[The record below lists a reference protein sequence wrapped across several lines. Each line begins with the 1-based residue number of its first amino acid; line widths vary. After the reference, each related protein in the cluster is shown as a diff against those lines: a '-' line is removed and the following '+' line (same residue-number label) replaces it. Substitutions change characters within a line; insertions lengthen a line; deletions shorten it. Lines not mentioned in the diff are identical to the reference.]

1 MEETNTIH
9 GKTMRSDYEDLQ
21 YHIDMVVGKIG
32 LQKTVVLLRS
42 FVEKAQFE
50 PVKNNA
56 PLLLTFLTNEAI
68 TLFDLKEEEFHT
80 NTTTEYREAR
90 MACYHLYHKYTSY
103 SYAKVAQ
110 VFGTGKRNII
120 YYKQKVDE
128 RLTIPH
134 YYKPFIQLYDQLE
147 ERSIQFISKL

>member
-1 MEETNTIH
+1 MEETSTIH

-68 TLFDLKEEEFHT
+68 ACFDLKEEDFYKGLLHI
-80 NTTTEYREAR
+80 
-90 MACYHLYHKYTSY
+90 LY
-103 SYAKVAQ
+103 
-110 VFGTGKRNII
+110 F
-120 YYKQKVDE
+120 QKPILLVSD
-128 RLTIPH
+128 L
-134 YYKPFIQLYDQLE
+134 LD
-147 ERSIQFISKL
+147 

>member
-1 MEETNTIH
+1 MEETSTIH

-68 TLFDLKEEEFHT
+68 ALFDLKLVIICIT
-80 NTTTEYREAR
+80 NTLLTATPKLPRCLEQENATSFTTN
-90 MACYHLYHKYTSY
+90 K
-103 SYAKVAQ
+103 K
-110 VFGTGKRNII
+110 
-120 YYKQKVDE
+120 
-128 RLTIPH
+128 
-134 YYKPFIQLYDQLE
+134 
-147 ERSIQFISKL
+147 